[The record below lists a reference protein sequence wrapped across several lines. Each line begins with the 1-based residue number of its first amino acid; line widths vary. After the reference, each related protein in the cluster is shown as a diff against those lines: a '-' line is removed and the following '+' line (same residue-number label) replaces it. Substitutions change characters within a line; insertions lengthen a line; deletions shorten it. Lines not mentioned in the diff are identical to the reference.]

1 MKIFMTGATGF
12 LGNELLKKLQSSG
25 HSVTALVRNPQK
37 ARLQPGVDILTG
49 EIESP
54 VTFTSALKGHDLF
67 LHIAAL
73 VKMWAKDPTQF
84 DRVNI
89 EATEN
94 TIKAAADAGIPKIVY
109 SSSFIA
115 LGPSNGKPL
124 TEEDTRRSSKLHND
138 YERTKY
144 FADQK
149 ARELQQAG
157 YPLHILYPA
166 IIYGPG
172 NMTHGNIVA
181 KNLIPFL
188 NGRMPFG
195 LPLRSWNYVFVKDV
209 VDGFMK
215 VIEGSPPSN
224 RYILGGENHD
234 GQSFY
239 QTVYEVTG
247 KKPPAI
253 NMPFALAKAA
263 GYSEYLLAK
272 LFGREPSLLT
282 HEVVEIY
289 KLSWAYDSTRAI
301 RELGYKITSLKEGL
315 IELVGWL
322 KNYGYVK

>member
-37 ARLQPGVDILTG
+37 ARLAGEVQILTG
-49 EIESP
+49 EMESP
-54 VTFTSALKGHDLF
+54 VTYASAFKDHDVF
-67 LHIAAL
+67 LHVAAL

-94 TIKAAADAGIPKIVY
+94 AIKAAADAGISKIVY

-115 LGPSNGKPL
+115 LGPSNGNPL
-124 TEEDTRRSSKLHND
+124 TEEDTRRNSTLHND

-144 FADQK
+144 LADQK

-157 YPLHILYPA
+157 YPLYILYPGV
-166 IIYGPG
+166 IYGPG
-172 NMTHGNIVA
+172 NLTDGNIVA

-195 LPLRSWNYVFVKDV
+195 LPLLSWNYVFVNDV
-209 VDGFMK
+209 VNGFMK
-215 VIEGSPPSN
+215 VIETKPPSN

-234 GQSFY
+234 GKSFY
-239 QTVYEVTG
+239 ETVYEVTG

-253 NMPFALAKAA
+253 NMPFGLAKAA

-272 LFGREPSLLT
+272 LFGREPSMLT

-289 KLSWAYDSTRAI
+289 KLSWAYDSSRAI
-301 RELGYKITSLKEGL
+301 RELDYTITSLKDGL
-315 IELVGWL
+315 VELIGWL
-322 KNYGYVK
+322 KNSGYVK